1 LAARSGVELES
12 KEHNMLAAALKRFAP
27 ALILIGL
34 LATPLACVRAAEADP
49 PARAGRISEVI
60 GDAWLFDAESKEW
73 VRVTRNQTVAEGDRL
88 RTDERARVSLSVGS
102 TSLWLDERS
111 DLEFS
116 QLDEGRVLLMLAK
129 GDMGLSLRSQ
139 GAVSEYKVQTREG
152 RFYAEQQGVYRVEQ
166 LDRGSRG
173 FAFKGRLRFEF
184 ERGEGSQPV
193 WLQGGEQAEFWWA
206 GGPRTETQRL
216 SSDSFGEWLQTQSR
230 AEGDRFASGISQRYV
245 SPEMTGA
252 DELDRHGRWE
262 SSSDYG
268 NVWIP
273 TAVAVDWAPYRYGRW
288 AWSRHWGWTWVDDAP
303 WGYAPFHYGRWV
315 TYGGRWVWAPGS
327 YVVNPV
333 YAPALVAWVGGVSI
347 GVGGGY
353 GYNNRPYYGWYPLGP
368 REIYVPPYRHSPS
381 HKHRINID
389 PDPVTVKRPHSNRD
403 VVGAVSYLPGQGG
416 PVRAMPAGEVRPVRT
431 LPAAPARNEL
441 MTVLPAR
448 SAIDAQVKPAPA
460 GMPWRSENMGRRERE
475 RERAQDPVQAQARD
489 QVRDQVRDQSRD
501 QVRDPNRDQNRE
513 RAHPS
518 QPDASGPPSHA
529 RPQPA
534 APESRA
540 DVQQPAQRQERA
552 DRIDRLE
559 RMDQQQQQQQQRNE
573 AAPGPSQVRQATD
586 RAMEQMRERQ
596 GQGRAPGFERP
607 AERQI
612 ERQQE
617 RQAERQIERQPER
630 QRAVEPSAPPP
641 QVQMQ
646 APRPQPEVQRP
657 APPQRQDDAG
667 PKRNRAEDG
676 QRAGGERRRGEAE
689 R

>member
-1 LAARSGVELES
+1 
-12 KEHNMLAAALKRFAP
+12 MLAAALKRFAP

-34 LATPLACVRAAEADP
+34 LANPIACVRAAEADP
-49 PARAGRISEVI
+49 PARAGRVSEVI

-116 QLDEGRVLLMLAK
+116 QLDEGRVLLLLAK
-129 GDMGLSLRSQ
+129 GDLGLSLRSQ
-139 GAVSEYKVQTREG
+139 MAVSEYKVQTREG

-173 FAFKGRLRFEF
+173 FAFKGRVRFEF
-184 ERGEGSQPV
+184 QRGEGSQPV

-216 SSDSFGEWLQTQSR
+216 SSDSFGEWLQAQSR
-230 AEGDRFASGISQRYV
+230 AEGDRFSSGVSQRYV
-245 SPEMTGA
+245 SPEMTGGE
-252 DELDRHGRWE
+252 ELDRHGRWE
-262 SSSDYG
+262 SAPEFG

-315 TYGGRWVWAPGS
+315 SWGGRWVWAPGR
-327 YVVNPV
+327 YVANPV

-347 GVGGGY
+347 GIGGGY
-353 GYNNRPYYGWYPLGP
+353 GHGHRPSYGWYPLGP
-368 REIYVPPYRHSPS
+368 REIYVPPYRHSPA

-403 VVGAVSYLPGQGG
+403 VHGAVSYLPGQGG
-416 PVRAMPAGEVRPVRT
+416 AVRAMPVGEVGPVRT
-431 LPAAPARNEL
+431 LPTAPARNDL
-441 MTVLPAR
+441 ATVLPTRPAVD
-448 SAIDAQVKPAPA
+448 SQVRQAPVD
-460 GMPWRSENMGRRERE
+460 MPWRSENLGRRERE
-475 RERAQDPVQAQARD
+475 RDQAQTQARD
-489 QVRDQVRDQSRD
+489 QA
-501 QVRDPNRDQNRE
+501 RE
-513 RAHPS
+513 RAR
-518 QPDASGPPSHA
+518 QQLPDSSGPPSVA
-529 RPQPA
+529 KATPS
-534 APESRA
+534 PEVRSE
-540 DVQQPAQRQERA
+540 VQQLPGPARVERGERSERS
-552 DRIDRLE
+552 DRIEHLE
-559 RMDQQQQQQQQRNE
+559 RVEQQQQQQQQQQRNE
-573 AAPGPSQVRQATD
+573 ALQARQAAD

-596 GQGRAPGFERP
+596 GPSRAPGFER
-607 AERQI
+607 AIERPI

-617 RQAERQIERQPER
+617 RPAER
-630 QRAVEPSAPPP
+630 QRAFEPAPQP

-646 APRPQPEVQRP
+646 APRMQPEVQRP
-657 APPQRQDDAG
+657 VQAQPQRQDDAG
-667 PKRNRAEDG
+667 PRRNRAEDG
-676 QRAGGERRRGEAE
+676 QRANGERRRGETE

>member
-1 LAARSGVELES
+1 
-12 KEHNMLAAALKRFAP
+12 MLAAALKRIFVP

-34 LATPLACVRAAEADP
+34 LAAPIRAAQAADGDP
-49 PARAGRISEVI
+49 PARAGRVSEVI
-60 GDAWLFDAESKEW
+60 GDAWLFDADSKEW

-88 RTDERARVSLSVGS
+88 RTDERARVSLTVGS
-102 TSLWLDERS
+102 TSMWLDERS

-139 GAVSEYKVQTREG
+139 AAVSEYKVQTREG
-152 RFYAEQQGVYRVEQ
+152 RFYAEQQGMYRVEQ
-166 LDRGSRG
+166 MDRGSRG

-193 WLQGGEQAEFWWA
+193 WLQNGEQAEFWWA
-206 GGPRTETQRL
+206 GGPRTERQRL
-216 SSDSFGEWLQTQSR
+216 GSDSFGEWLLAQSR
-230 AEGDRFASGISQRYV
+230 AEGDRFASGVSQRYV

-262 SSSDYG
+262 SSSEYG

-273 TAVAVDWAPYRYGRW
+273 TAVAVDWAPYRYGHW

-333 YAPALVAWVGGVSI
+333 YAPALVAWVGGVSV

-381 HKHRINID
+381 HIHRINID

-416 PVRAMPAGEVRPVRT
+416 PVRAMPVGEVRPVRPMPT
-431 LPAAPARNEL
+431 APARNDL
-441 MTVLPAR
+441 MAVLPAR
-448 SAIDAQVKPAPA
+448 SAVEAQVKPAPA
-460 GMPWRSENMGRRERE
+460 DMPWRSENLGRRERE
-475 RERAQDPVQAQARD
+475 RERERDQAQS
-489 QVRDQVRDQSRD
+489 QM
-501 QVRDPNRDQNRE
+501 RDPARE
-513 RAHPS
+513 RARP
-518 QPDASGPPSHA
+518 QLPDASGPPSAA
-529 RPQPA
+529 RSVTVPEQRSESQP
-534 APESRA
+534 S
-540 DVQQPAQRQERA
+540 AQRQERT
-552 DRIDRLE
+552 DRIERLE
-559 RMDQQQQQQQQRNE
+559 RIERQQQQQQQQQQQRVE
-573 AAPGPSQVRQATD
+573 AAPPPSQVRQATD
-586 RAMEQMRERQ
+586 RAMEQMRERAVERQ
-596 GQGRAPGFERP
+596 QERP
-607 AERQI
+607 Q

-617 RQAERQIERQPER
+617 RQAERQ
-630 QRAVEPSAPPP
+630 RAVEPAAPP

-646 APRPQPEVQRP
+646 APRPQPEAQRP
-657 APPQRQDDAG
+657 AQPQRQDDAG
-667 PKRNRAEDG
+667 PRRNRAEEG
-676 QRAGGERRRGEAE
+676 QRSGGERASGERRRGEAE

>member
-1 LAARSGVELES
+1 
-12 KEHNMLAAALKRFAP
+12 MLAAALKRLFVP

-34 LATPLACVRAAEADP
+34 LAAPVRAAQAAEGDP
-49 PARAGRISEVI
+49 PARAGRVAEVI

-88 RTDERARVSLSVGS
+88 RTDERARVSLTVGS

-139 GAVSEYKVQTREG
+139 AAVSEYKVQTREG
-152 RFYAEQQGVYRVEQ
+152 RFYAEQQGMYRVEQ
-166 LDRGSRG
+166 MDRGSRG

-193 WLQGGEQAEFWWA
+193 WLQNGEQAEFWWA
-206 GGPRTETQRL
+206 GGPRTERQRL
-216 SSDSFGEWLQTQSR
+216 GSDSFGEWLLAQSR
-230 AEGDRFASGISQRYV
+230 AEGDRFASGVSQRYV

-262 SSSDYG
+262 SSSEYG

-315 TYGGRWVWAPGS
+315 TYGGRWVWSPGR
-327 YVVNPV
+327 YVSNPV
-333 YAPALVAWVGGVSI
+333 YAPALVAWVGGVSV

-368 REIYVPPYRHSPS
+368 REVYVPPYRHSPA
-381 HKHRINID
+381 HNHRINID

-416 PVRAMPAGEVRPVRT
+416 PVRAMPVGEVRPVRP
-431 LPAAPARNEL
+431 LPVAPARNDL
-441 MTVLPAR
+441 MPVLPAR
-448 SAIDAQVKPAPA
+448 GANEAQVKPAPA
-460 GMPWRSENMGRRERE
+460 DMPWRSENLGRREHERDRE
-475 RERAQDPVQAQARD
+475 RDPVLTQAREQARDPARERARQQL
-489 QVRDQVRDQSRD
+489 
-501 QVRDPNRDQNRE
+501 
-513 RAHPS
+513 
-518 QPDASGPPSHA
+518 PDASGAPATA
-529 RPQPA
+529 RALPV
-534 APESRA
+534 PEVRNEA
-540 DVQQPAQRQERA
+540 QQGVQRQERA
-552 DRIDRLE
+552 DRIERLE
-559 RMDQQQQQQQQRNE
+559 RQEQQQRQDVMQS
-573 AAPGPSQVRQATD
+573 PSQVRQAAD

-596 GQGRAPGFERP
+596 GPSRAPGFERP

-612 ERQQE
+612 ERQFE
-617 RQAERQIERQPER
+617 RPTERPTERPIERPAER
-630 QRAVEPSAPPP
+630 QRAAEPMPMP
-641 QVQMQ
+641 QVQMP

-657 APPQRQDDAG
+657 AHPQRQEDAG
-667 PKRNRAEDG
+667 PRRNRAEEG
-676 QRAGGERRRGEAE
+676 QRSGGERANGERRRSEVE